1 MAPSTLLM
9 VPGELLV
16 ACGDGSLRCCAK
28 LAATNRE
35 IRSKLQAA
43 AASRGLRLA
52 TTDLRQVWKI
62 TKQLRGSFHIG
73 ELVLSTDVWPF
84 TDVAQGGPLLEL
96 WGHCE
101 KLHTI
106 WVNPK
111 YADKVRGLYS
121 DFGPMSDE
129 LKSMAER
136 DELKILARPVK
147 MKVHVLTQLKITD
160 MKFLL
165 HEHVD

>member
-1 MAPSTLLM
+1 
-9 VPGELLV
+9 VWV
-16 ACGDGSLRCCAK
+16 
-28 LAATNRE
+28 AATLTVCSNVRGCLQLVYCRE

-160 MKFLL
+160 MKFL
-165 HEHVD
+165 HEHD